1 MGTATRSNG
10 KRVSQSPQKG
20 KHLEKRGGK
29 FLPALFRIL
38 GSLLLAAV
46 ILSALPLTVPRLLGY
61 RVYTVISGS
70 MEPALPAGSLVYVKA
85 ADPVSVNQGE
95 IIAFSDDGAVVTHR
109 VMQNLREEGSF
120 ITRGDANNTDDLFPV
135 SYRNLIGRVE
145 HHVPLLGALMQYF
158 VSVKGK
164 IMAVAIVLGGLLL
177 SSLGGSL
184 RDKPER
190 KGTQK

>member
-1 MGTATRSNG
+1 M
-10 KRVSQSPQKG
+10 SQSPKKG
-20 KHLEKRGGK
+20 KHLEKRGGT
-29 FLPALFRIL
+29 FFPALLRII

-46 ILSALPLTVPRLLGY
+46 IFSALPLTVPRLLGY

-70 MEPALPAGSLVYVKA
+70 MEPALPAGSLVYVKD
-85 ADPVSVNQGE
+85 ADPASVSHGE

-145 HHVPLLGALMQYF
+145 HHVPLLGNLMLYF

-164 IMAVAIVLGGLLL
+164 LMAVAIVLGGLLL
-177 SSLGGSL
+177 SILGGSL
-184 RDKPER
+184 REKPER